1 MPLVLVATF
10 ILVSQTLHRPE
21 PAGWIDALSVTLCV
35 SGLTMLGL
43 ATGRA
48 LAMGLAA
55 LVNVLAVSWS
65 LASLAYA
72 EVFQSF
78 MPSSA
83 LLLATSV
90 LEVAAQQYALELFL
104 ASVAAVGT
112 LAGLFWIFWRQT
124 NLLTS
129 KKLLVYGL
137 VLSVTGVC
145 LQLIYENTATRYGR
159 TIEAAPLGFA
169 LRSAGL
175 IPLVEGDYFAHLE
188 SRGKVVE
195 AYLEASIQ
203 EGGGVPQAIREV
215 LADYYSVNPGPY
227 PLYQGDVQ
235 RTSAVSRYE
244 NVIVLVLESVR
255 AQEVQGSAIDQPAAP
270 FLQSLQDQSVY
281 FPNAFA
287 TAPLTIKSEVA
298 INCGVLDFFGVL
310 TMSKE
315 ARPRQLRCLP
325 EIFGDVGMDSIW
337 IHGYTSNFYNRETF
351 HRDVLGFRQLW
362 DINHFYGEEFD
373 AQAAKTGKPQS
384 ASLDQARPILG
395 WGIPDPVLFDY
406 ALKGLSE
413 LDTPFYAQILTLSN
427 HLPFDFEWDI
437 EFPEY
442 LQNDDSYLARYRR
455 GIYYT
460 DRALAHFFERFLA
473 SPLSDN
479 TLLVVTGDH
488 GIWTFPDKRPAPL
501 LDYEQFFRTPLLFWG
516 RDLEPLV
523 KIDLASHLDVSK
535 TILGLLGLRG
545 GTAGLGVN
553 LLADNEAKFRPPVPA
568 MMDAKFGFFTEESAC
583 VPVSLCFRNSLEC
596 IDPGISLRKGA
607 ELVCY
612 QPDWSK
618 AGSHLP
624 SPYRPKI
631 LGSAAIRDEQRWTL
645 LIDYIYAAQRFGFS
659 PD

>member
-1 MPLVLVATF
+1 MPLILVATF
-10 ILVSQTLHRPE
+10 VLASQTLHSPE
-21 PAGWIDALSVTLCV
+21 PAGWLDALSVTICV
-35 SGLTMLGL
+35 SGLTLVSL
-43 ATGRA
+43 ATGRVFVV
-48 LAMGLAA
+48 GLAA
-55 LVNVLAVSWS
+55 LFNVLVVGWS

-72 EVFQSF
+72 DVFQSL

-83 LLLATSV
+83 LLLVPSI
-90 LEVAAQQYALELFL
+90 LEVTLQQYALELFL
-104 ASVAAVGT
+104 ASVAAIVT
-112 LAGLFWIFWRQT
+112 SAGLFWIFWRQYCVST
-124 NLLTS
+124 PRD
-129 KKLLVYGL
+129 LLVYGL
-137 VLSVTGVC
+137 VLSASAVG
-145 LQLIYENTATRYGR
+145 LQLVYENTATRYGR

-195 AYLEASIQ
+195 AYLETSVK
-203 EGGGVPQAIREV
+203 EGGGVPDAVRKV
-215 LADYYSVNPGPY
+215 LADYYSLNPGPY
-227 PLYQGDVQ
+227 PLYRGDVQ
-235 RTSAVSRYE
+235 SSPAVSNYK

-255 AQEVQGSAIDQPAAP
+255 AQEVEGDAVNQSAAP
-270 FLQSLQDQSVY
+270 FLRALTRESVY

-298 INCGVLDFFGVL
+298 INCGVLDRFGVL

-315 ARPRQLRCLP
+315 SWTPKLRCLP
-325 EIFGDVGMDSIW
+325 RILGDVGMDTVW
-337 IHGYTSNFYNRETF
+337 IHGYTSDFYNREPF

-373 AQAAKTGKPQS
+373 AQAAKTGSPHS
-384 ASLDQARPILG
+384 AILDETRPILG

-406 ALKGLSE
+406 ALKELSE
-413 LDTPFYAQILTLSN
+413 LNRPFYAQILTLSN
-427 HLPFDFEWDI
+427 HLPFDFEWRI
-437 EFPEY
+437 EFPEH
-442 LQNDDSYLARYRR
+442 LQNEDSYLARYRR

-460 DRALAHFFERFLA
+460 DRALEHFFEKFSAL
-473 SPLSDN
+473 PLSDN

-488 GIWTFPDKRPAPL
+488 GIWTFPEQRPASL

-516 RDLEPLV
+516 HDLEPSV
-523 KIDLASHLDVSK
+523 KVDLASHLDVSK

-553 LLADNEAKFRPPVPA
+553 LLAENEAKLRPPVPA

-596 IDPGISLRKGA
+596 IDPSISLRKGA

-612 QPDWSK
+612 QPVWSK
-618 AGSHLP
+618 TGNHTSASD
-624 SPYRPKI
+624 RPKI
-631 LGSAAIRDEQRWTL
+631 LGSATARDEQRWAL
-645 LIDYIYAAQRFGFS
+645 LVDYIYAAQRFGFS
-659 PD
+659 PN